1 MEGCDMT
8 EARALMY
15 VHMDPPLGAEDE
27 FHAWYDDHAAKR
39 FALPGFLSA
48 RRFWNVNPY
57 GPRHLAWYD
66 LEDASVLQSEAYLSL
81 REKEKVYDQAFMG
94 RLTMNDRRVY
104 EALDIGQPWT
114 KPWTD
119 HPPYMITMTM
129 DPRPEMVDDY
139 HQWYLQEHCPMLM
152 ETVPGWRRIL
162 RYRQLDGNGSS
173 YLAIHEIESPEVFQ
187 TPEFK
192 AATSTPWRDKVFGY
206 VTRRERL
213 TFKLIKGF

>member
-1 MEGCDMT
+1 
-8 EARALMY
+8 
-15 VHMDPPLGAEDE
+15 
-27 FHAWYDDHAAKR
+27 
-39 FALPGFLSA
+39 
-48 RRFWNVNPY
+48 
-57 GPRHLAWYD
+57 
-66 LEDASVLQSEAYLSL
+66 
-81 REKEKVYDQAFMG
+81 
-94 RLTMNDRRVY
+94 
-104 EALDIGQPWT
+104 
-114 KPWTD
+114 
-119 HPPYMITMTM
+119 MTM
-129 DPRPEMVDDY
+129 DPLPHMVDDY

-162 RYRQLDGNGSS
+162 RFRQLVGNGSS

>member
-1 MEGCDMT
+1 M
-8 EARALMY
+8 
-15 VHMDPPLGAEDE
+15 
-27 FHAWYDDHAAKR
+27 
-39 FALPGFLSA
+39 PGFLSA
-48 RRFWNVNPY
+48 RRFWNVNPN

-66 LEDASVLQSEAYLSL
+66 LEDASALQSPEYLGL
-81 REKEKVYDQAFMG
+81 REQEKVYDREFMG

-104 EALDIGQPWT
+104 EALDVGEPWT

-139 HQWYLQEHCPMLM
+139 HQWYLQEHIPMLM

-162 RYRQLDGNGSS
+162 RFRQLDGNGSS
-173 YLAIHEIESPEVFQ
+173 YLAIHEIESPAVFQ

-192 AATSTPWRDKVFGY
+192 TATSTPWRDKVFGY

-213 TFKLIKGF
+213 TFQLIKGF

>member
-1 MEGCDMT
+1 MP
-8 EARALMY
+8 EAKALMY

-27 FHAWYDDHAAKR
+27 FHTWYDDHAAKR
-39 FALPGFLSA
+39 SRLPGFLSA
-48 RRFWNVNPY
+48 RRYWNVNPY
-57 GPRHLAWYD
+57 GPRHMAWYD
-66 LEDASVLQSEAYLSL
+66 LGDVTALQSPEYLGL
-81 REKEKVYDQAFMG
+81 REQEKEYDKAFMG

-104 EALDIGQPWT
+104 KALDLGQPWT

-119 HPPYMITMTM
+119 HAPFMITMTM
-129 DPRPEMVDDY
+129 DPLPHMVEDY

-162 RYRQLDGNGSS
+162 RFQQLDGNGSS
-173 YLAIHEIESPEVFQ
+173 FMAIHEIESPEVFQ

-206 VTRRERL
+206 VMRRERL
-213 TFKLIKGF
+213 TFRLLKAIK